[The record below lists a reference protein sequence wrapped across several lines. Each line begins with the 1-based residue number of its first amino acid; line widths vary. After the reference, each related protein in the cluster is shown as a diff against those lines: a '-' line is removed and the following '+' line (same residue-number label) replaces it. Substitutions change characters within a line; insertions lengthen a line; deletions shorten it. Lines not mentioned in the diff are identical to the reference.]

1 MSHRKKWFQKKELAR
16 GWHTE
21 EVWMLT
27 QRWERTQELPSEW
40 KPQQAL
46 AATLATATASSCR
59 LSYANAGI
67 SACQCNSQNH
77 VRACVRV
84 CEFISTSTEE
94 PHGTGNKSHRAKR
107 QQQKGSNSCT
117 RVQTIT
123 DAWSFFIFINIKCY
137 TVFRAGWNAWCQLAT
152 SPMRKTPKKKTKRK
166 TYNCA
171 LLTEPKAWYSS
182 GL

>member
-1 MSHRKKWFQKKELAR
+1 MQ
-16 GWHTE
+16 
-21 EVWMLT
+21 LT
-27 QRWERTQELPSEW
+27 
-40 KPQQAL
+40 KP
-46 AATLATATASSCR
+46 C
-59 LSYANAGI
+59 
-67 SACQCNSQNH
+67 
-77 VRACVRV
+77 ACVRV

-152 SPMRKTPKKKTKRK
+152 SPMRKTPKKNKTQNLQLRVAHRAKSLVQQRFIVLMMGTNYWFIYFFSICTTIHGACEGVTCLVLQRMQTQNNSLPELIPQTLRHDCK
-166 TYNCA
+166 CLITH
-171 LLTEPKAWYSS
+171 
-182 GL
+182 